1 MQKQAPSIARILL
14 AAGFVLSC
22 FGLLLFLWITFGGPT
37 PFKSQSYRFT
47 VYFPEATGVTT
58 ETDVRIG
65 GVSVGNVGS
74 LELAPPEYRVNG
86 KDVAAVEIELEPK
99 FAPISDDARAI
110 LRLKTVVGETFV
122 ELTSGTA
129 QPGEPL
135 AAISHGE
142 AVDLPAGAEPAG
154 TPLPDGGSL
163 GVEQTKESTQIDEI
177 FNSFDEETRIAF
189 RRWQR
194 SAAVAIRGR
203 KLSFSDAL
211 GNLAPFITD
220 ASDTLEILA
229 RQEQALRGLVRDAG
243 ISFEALSSR
252 GSELTEAIRG
262 QRNTFQGLARQDE
275 ALAETIRILPT
286 FQRETRATL
295 LRIDEFRAVANP
307 LIRDMIPVAR
317 ELSPTLRSVRKLAP
331 NLRNLF
337 HDLDPLYRVSRR
349 GLPALRD
356 VLDGLAPVLV
366 ELDPFLADLTP
377 ILRFL
382 EYQKTTVT
390 DFLAGPA
397 VSLSGAAD
405 GLPSDA
411 SPRHYLRQFSL
422 LSSETLSLHPN
433 RLATN
438 RGHGYLPAG
447 VLNGYALTRNGI
459 FPQYDCKNTDY
470 SPARQDP
477 DEDEIRRDQSVTGVN
492 NGQPPSATF
501 APCYVLDQFP
511 GGGKFGDERAPI
523 VYTDP

>member
-1 MQKQAPSIARILL
+1 MQKQAPSIARIFV
-14 AAGFVLSC
+14 AAAFVLSC
-22 FGLLLFLWITFGGPT
+22 FALLLFLWTTFGGPT
-37 PFKSQSYRFT
+37 PFKSKSYRFT
-47 VYFPEATGVTT
+47 VYFPEATGLVTKA
-58 ETDVRIG
+58 DVRIG
-65 GVSVGNVGS
+65 GVSVGNVES
-74 LELAPPEYRVNG
+74 IELAPPEYRVNG
-86 KDVAAVEIELEPK
+86 KDVAAVEVELDPK
-99 FAPISDDARAI
+99 FAPISADARAI
-110 LRLKTVVGETFV
+110 LRLKTVVGETYV

-129 QPGEPL
+129 RPGEPL
-135 AAISHGE
+135 ATISHGE

-154 TPLPDGGSL
+154 RPLADGGSL

-177 FNSFDEETRIAF
+177 FNSFDEETRMAF

-194 SAAVAIRGR
+194 SAAVAIRSR
-203 KLSFSDAL
+203 KLSFSDAI

-229 RQEQALRGLVRDAG
+229 TQERALRDLVRDAG

-252 GSELTEAIRG
+252 GPELTEAIRG
-262 QRNTFQGLARQDE
+262 QKNTFEALATQDE
-275 ALAETIRILPT
+275 ALAETIQILPT

-295 LRIDEFRAVANP
+295 LRMDEFRAVANP

-337 HDLDPLYRVSRR
+337 RDLDPLYRVSLR

-356 VLDGLAPVLV
+356 FLDGLAPVLV

-377 ILRFL
+377 ILRYL
-382 EYQKTTVT
+382 EYQSPTIT

-405 GLPSDA
+405 GLSSDPA
-411 SPRHYLRQFSL
+411 PRHYLRQFSL
-422 LSSETLSLHPN
+422 LSTETLSLSPN

-438 RGHGYLPAG
+438 RGHGYLPDG

-470 SPARQDP
+470 SPASQNP
-477 DEDEIRRDQSVTGVN
+477 DEDEIRNGQSVAGVN

-501 APCYVLDQFP
+501 APCYVLDEFP
-511 GGGKFGDERAPI
+511 GGGRFGDERAPM
-523 VYTDP
+523 VFTDP

>member
-1 MQKQAPSIARILL
+1 MQKQAPSIGRIL
-14 AAGFVLSC
+14 AAAAFVLSC

-37 PFKSQSYRFT
+37 LFKSQSYRFT
-47 VYFPEATGVTT
+47 AYFPEAARLVT
-58 ETDVRIG
+58 EVDVRIG
-65 GVSVGNVGS
+65 GVSVGKVKS
-74 LELAPPEYRVNG
+74 IEPAPPEYRVNG

-99 FAPISDDARAI
+99 FAPISDNARAI
-110 LRLKTVVGETFV
+110 LRIKGVVGETFV

-135 AAISHGE
+135 AAILHGE
-142 AVDLPAGAEPAG
+142 AVDLPAGAEPVG

-163 GVEQTKESTQIDEI
+163 GVEQTKESTQVDEI
-177 FNSFDEETRIAF
+177 FNSFDEETRVAF

-229 RQEQALRGLVRDAG
+229 TQERALRDLVRDAG
-243 ISFEALSSR
+243 ITFEALSSR
-252 GSELTEAIRG
+252 GPELTEAIRG
-262 QRNTFQGLARQDE
+262 QRNTFQGLAVHDE

-295 LRIDEFRAVANP
+295 LRMDEFRAVANP

-377 ILRFL
+377 ILRYL
-382 EYQKTTVT
+382 EYQKPTVT
-390 DFLAGPA
+390 DFFAGPA
-397 VSLSGAAD
+397 VSLSGATD
-405 GLPSDA
+405 GLSSDPA
-411 SPRHYLRQFSL
+411 PRHYLRQFSL
-422 LSSETLSLHPN
+422 LNTETLSLWPN

-438 RGHGYLPAG
+438 RGHGYLPHG

-470 SPARQDP
+470 SAASQNP
-477 DEDEIRRDQSVTGVN
+477 DEDEIRRDQSVPGVN
-492 NGQPPSATF
+492 NGQPPSASF

-511 GGGKFGDERAPI
+511 GGGRFGEERAPM
-523 VYTDP
+523 VFTDP